1 LTLTALGILPQP
13 GLPVNLAVTSLFP
26 YWTPL
31 SERPRLPSLVAVRQQ
46 CRPLYLQEEDAEL
59 RAVAARVLAAA
70 HLWMHDIY
78 RPDEFA
84 QAVRQK
90 YRDTHPAANNAAE
103 AIVIYP
109 TDRFSRR

>member
-1 LTLTALGILPQP
+1 LPA
-13 GLPVNLAVTSLFP
+13 NLAVTGLFP
-26 YWTPL
+26 YRSPPPA
-31 SERPRLPSLVAVRQQ
+31 RPRLPALLAVRQQ
-46 CRPLYLQEEDAEL
+46 CRPLYEQEADPEL
-59 RAVAARVLAAA
+59 RAVGARVLGAV

-109 TDRFSRR
+109 TDRFSQE